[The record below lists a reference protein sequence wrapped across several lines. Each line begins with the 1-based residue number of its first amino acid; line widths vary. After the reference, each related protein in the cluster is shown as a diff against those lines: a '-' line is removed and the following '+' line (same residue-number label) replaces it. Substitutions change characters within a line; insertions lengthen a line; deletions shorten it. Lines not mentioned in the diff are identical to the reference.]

1 MVPSSLCEDPIGTWG
16 AFCAQTFKKVI
27 VEPSSLCEELI
38 ASWMHFV
45 GGVPGGPGG
54 LRELSGGDLGVQD
67 SKGNRGERNTTK
79 NKRTII
85 YIKKS
90 KLPINRFSGAILL
103 YHVISYNII

>member
-27 VEPSSLCEELI
+27 MVPSNLCEEPI

-45 GGVPGGPGG
+45 GGVRGVLEGPGRAPGG

-67 SKGNRGERNTTK
+67 SKGNKGERNTTK

-85 YIKKS
+85 YIKKI
-90 KLPINRFSGAILL
+90 KTPDQPL
-103 YHVISYNII
+103 